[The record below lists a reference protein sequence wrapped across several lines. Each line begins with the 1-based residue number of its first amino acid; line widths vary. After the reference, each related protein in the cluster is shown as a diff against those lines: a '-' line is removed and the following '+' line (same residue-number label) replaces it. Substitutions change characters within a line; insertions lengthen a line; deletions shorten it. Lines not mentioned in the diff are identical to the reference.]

1 MKKNIIVCCKNEDA
15 ISIKDM
21 ADALYFKTQTEID
34 SILNEQSELRKE
46 IDKII
51 SSPGDI
57 SLSKIYDIPHKK
69 EDILFK
75 KISNDFSN
83 ISCGF
88 SRIEKANKLIDI
100 FNKRD
105 LELKKDRI
113 EIIPLYNV
121 VSICTNFNDLQKTLT
136 TTTDIDGIV
145 VFCELD
151 WGDYDSTDNLKGI
164 TLVQR
169 YIRYEKKLK
178 APVVFSSVLKQ
189 KDILSKRPDANIIS
203 TPALQHKFIRF
214 SFDVEELFN
223 GFRDMKNMT
232 KRQLDYTID
241 RFCNL
246 KGLLSH
252 IKHNVHGCSN
262 DSLNSYKTQLLY
274 AVKMLFDNNADKI
287 SEVNAASTDKDL
299 EKICKKYID
308 ELQNDNKNANIKIVD
323 YICDSK
329 EKQLRTL
336 ILDDNEQDDYT
347 NRLVSC
353 MNQIHDKV
361 SSTNQLCSIEKP
373 VVTRTIDE
381 FFNQLGQNDS
391 FFNNIILDVE
401 IWNKAG
407 ELEALGFDI
416 AEEIRSRISSPIQ
429 INMITNT
436 TRSLHSKLI
445 DNFNNDV
452 IKGIFLKEEILSS
465 DTQALSFIKNICHD
479 WDAYI
484 TLFKTPQFD
493 CCKVLHKLINTVR
506 RRMPNDVKMEIDF
519 NKISNAGKS
528 DIRSY
533 TITNYDE
540 FEITVKDLSTELIK
554 RFLLECSNKAT
565 DDITWSD
572 FNNVC
577 SIMRTVIGNSIGL
590 GNEKLIDKVM
600 GKYKKGNNEP
610 EADDIVNF
618 ISRLVLRRFFL
629 YLKLFIK
636 KYEITR
642 KFDDIK
648 TKNPDREDIKWKYR
662 DADLACRAISKQ
674 FKRPYINDD
683 YTTSKQSKC
692 LTETLLYS
700 IKIDEKDQLSE
711 EEKTFIEAINNNRNS
726 FNYITNVKNLTFEY

>member
-21 ADALYFKTQTEID
+21 ADALNFKTQNEID
-34 SILNEQSELRKE
+34 SILNEQSELKKE

-51 SSPGDI
+51 NTPGDI
-57 SLSKIYDIPHKK
+57 SLSKIFDIPHKK

-105 LELKKDRI
+105 LELKKNRI
-113 EIIPLYNV
+113 ENISLYNV
-121 VSICTNFNDLQKTLT
+121 VSICTSFNDFQKTLAT
-136 TTTDIDGIV
+136 TSDIDGIA

-178 APVVFSSVLKQ
+178 TPVVFTSVLKH

-223 GFRDMKNMT
+223 GFRDMNNMT

-252 IKHNVHGCSN
+252 IKHNVHGCSD
-262 DSLNSYKTQLLY
+262 DSLNCYKTQLLY
-274 AVKMLFDNNADKI
+274 AVKMLFDNKVDKI

-381 FFNQLGQNDS
+381 FFYLLGQNDS

-407 ELEALGFDI
+407 ALEALGFDI

-429 INMITNT
+429 INMITNI

-484 TLFKTPQFD
+484 TLYKTPQFD

-610 EADDIVNF
+610 ESDDIVNF

-636 KYEITR
+636 NYDLIR
-642 KFDDIK
+642 KFDDVK
-648 TKNPDREDIKWKYR
+648 AQNPDREDVKWRYR

-711 EEKTFIEAINNNRNS
+711 EEKTFIEAIGNNRNS